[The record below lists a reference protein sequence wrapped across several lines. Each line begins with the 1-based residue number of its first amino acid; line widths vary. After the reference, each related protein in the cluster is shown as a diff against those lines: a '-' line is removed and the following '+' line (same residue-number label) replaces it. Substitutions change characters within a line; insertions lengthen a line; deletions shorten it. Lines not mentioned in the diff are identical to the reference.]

1 MKVIA
6 IANQKGGV
14 AKTTTTHN
22 LGAAM
27 AAAGKKVLLIDLDS
41 QASLTIS
48 VGLEPLE
55 AERTIVDVLRKD
67 GTPLGD
73 CVQQLSDRLHI
84 VTSIID
90 LAPMEMEMLSRA
102 SREKILDRALKPV
115 RGEYD
120 YILIDCP
127 PQLSIL
133 TINALSC
140 ADGVLI
146 PVKTDYL
153 AYRGLT
159 QLQDSIQ
166 EIQELINPEL
176 KVLGVIATLY
186 DTRVADDRDILAL
199 LRKEY
204 NLLGVIKRLAVAK
217 KGIYDGLAAVEQAPN
232 SELAKEYR
240 AIAELLMAGK
250 EKREELDE
258 AIAEM
263 LNHNGAFVLVANVE
277 TCGMVYP
284 MVPAEGRSG
293 AEETDQPLC
302 ASQLV

>member
-22 LGAAM
+22 LGVALAS
-27 AAAGKKVLLIDLDS
+27 AGKKVLLIDLDS

-55 AERTIVDVLRKD
+55 AQHTIVDVLKKD
-67 GTPLGD
+67 GAPIRK
-73 CVQQLSDRLHI
+73 CIQQLREGLHI

-102 SREKILDRALKPV
+102 SREKILDRALKSV
-115 RGEYD
+115 REDYD

-176 KVLGVIATLY
+176 RVLGVVATLY
-186 DTRVADDRDILAL
+186 DTRVSDDREILAL

-217 KGIYDGLAAVEQAPN
+217 KGIYDGLSVIEQAPT
-232 SELAKEYR
+232 SEIAVEYKL
-240 AIAELLMAGK
+240 IAEMIISGK
-250 EKREELDE
+250 MEREELRHE
-258 AIAEM
+258 
-263 LNHNGAFVLVANVE
+263 
-277 TCGMVYP
+277 
-284 MVPAEGRSG
+284 
-293 AEETDQPLC
+293 
-302 ASQLV
+302 